1 MQISNTN
8 AIRSGMVKRQGD
20 ILNHKDYAGKSSI
33 EVSVG
38 TVIYQDSEDKKRIKL
53 EDETYCL
60 EPQETV
66 YVVSEETI
74 HVPPGYV
81 AYVFLKNQ
89 FSQQG
94 LLAFN
99 TGIIDGGFNGPIS
112 TLVTN
117 LSSKKIELGEGKT
130 VEFFRIVFHEID
142 MSDIEKSKV
151 KIRDHCD
158 IKEYQIYRK
167 EELSD
172 IPKYF
177 LDPEKLKKKIDDS
190 LNDKAQIIGVRKLT
204 ALLGVLSVFVVVLPI
219 ISEPVYDVF
228 FNTEKISILEKR
240 IEQLEGERQKN
251 LNNLDRVEKKPSNN
265 EK

>member
-1 MQISNTN
+1 
-8 AIRSGMVKRQGD
+8 MVKRHGD

-38 TVIYQDSEDKKRIKL
+38 TVIYQDSEGKKGIKL
-53 EDETYCL
+53 EDGTYCL

-112 TLVTN
+112 TLITN
-117 LSSKKIELGEGKT
+117 LSSKRVELGEGKT
-130 VEFFRIVFHEID
+130 VEFFRIVFHGID

-158 IKEYQIYRK
+158 IKKYQIHRK
-167 EELSD
+167 EELSN

-190 LNDKAQIIGVRKLT
+190 LNDKAQIIGVRKFT
-204 ALLGVLSVFVVVLPI
+204 ALLGVLSIFVVILPLI
-219 ISEPVYDVF
+219 TAPAYDLF
-228 FNTEKISILEKR
+228 FSTEKLSILEKR
-240 IEQLEGERQKN
+240 IDQLESERQKN
-251 LNNLDRVEKKPSNN
+251 IKNLDLVEKKSSNN